1 MLFWSLTRILS
12 HPYRQTGHFLT
23 SRSFNTWLKIGW
35 TLHRRFAK
43 CFSKMARSTI
53 LDWYWTVNTS
63 ALAVTITWL
72 IIWPDTSPVII
83 SGISSHVNLVCP
95 LMFIFCYK
103 LFISRP
109 LAFRLFQID
118 PFASDLYKLNTKW
131 RVRWQT
137 DANQPYELLLLLL
150 LFQIKT
156 VHAIQ
161 RFSFAGHFFS
171 VHKYSSIKQNIFSR
185 KCYKRRCFGVQT
197 SK

>member
-95 LMFIFCYK
+95 LMFSFCYE

-118 PFASDLYKLNTKW
+118 PT
-131 RVRWQT
+131 VHT
-137 DANQPYELLLLLL
+137 LLLILTNST
-150 LFQIKT
+150 QN
-156 VHAIQ
+156 
-161 RFSFAGHFFS
+161 GGS
-171 VHKYSSIKQNIFSR
+171 VDRLMRTSLMSCCCCCFRLKLYMPFNAFHLWDISLVYINIL
-185 KCYKRRCFGVQT
+185 Q
-197 SK
+197 